1 MRCMY
6 WLISCCCFVN
16 ISTLASLA
24 DSSPPSAASFPS
36 ESGSAAGREESLT
49 ICSGLRALG
58 VEISRVEVPRPKPL
72 VRFCRLKLKTS

>member
-1 MRCMY
+1 M
-6 WLISCCCFVN
+6 ISCCCLVN
-16 ISTLASLA
+16 ISTLASFA
-24 DSSPPSAASFPS
+24 DSSPTSTASFGS
-36 ESGSAAGREESLT
+36 EMFSSVGREGSLT